1 AADAGQDA
9 VGRLDEAV
17 GAAGA
22 LVQQRLLAGR
32 ERLVDLGALGLQLGE
47 EVVQVGEAGL
57 EGLQPQ
63 QQAAELLVAGL
74 GGGRGGQ
81 GPGDGLVEQRQLGG
95 ELGASLALQQVA
107 AAVVDDGVGSVGSL
121 EELTSAR
128 Q

>member
-1 AADAGQDA
+1 
-9 VGRLDEAV
+9 
-17 GAAGA
+17 
-22 LVQQRLLAGR
+22 
-32 ERLVDLGALGLQLGE
+32 E
-47 EVVQVGEAGL
+47 EVGQVGEAGL

-107 AAVVDDGVGSVGSL
+107 AAVVEDGAGPVEGAEDLPDALQDRGPRGGVGQVEVPDDLGDDLQALVLRVEEGGERRGVGGG
-121 EELTSAR
+121 ADG
-128 Q
+128 